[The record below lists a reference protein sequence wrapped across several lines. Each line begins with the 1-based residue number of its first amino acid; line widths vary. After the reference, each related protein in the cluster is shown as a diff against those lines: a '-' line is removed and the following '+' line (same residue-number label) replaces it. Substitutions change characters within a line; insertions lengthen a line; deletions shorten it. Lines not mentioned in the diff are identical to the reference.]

1 MEYQIVHFL
10 NQLGRG
16 TAIDDVTFY
25 ISWIPFLVAF
35 WLILVLASLIFDKK
49 NGKWIFWGTVL
60 TFAIYLI
67 INDLIIKQSLVS
79 IFFRERPYIAYPEII
94 SSGEMWVD
102 SSFPSGHMAITAAL
116 LTFYIYF
123 YRQWWAYAAGIFFVL
138 LMAFARMHNGMH
150 YPTDILVG
158 IIFGLGYGLLAI
170 FLIKKMRSSQPI

>member
-1 MEYQIVHFL
+1 MEYQIVNFL

-16 TAIDDVTFY
+16 TIIDEVTFY
-25 ISWIPFLVAF
+25 ISWIPLLVAF
-35 WLILVLASLIFDKK
+35 WFLIALISLIFDKK

-60 TFAIYLI
+60 TFAIYLV

-102 SSFPSGHMAITAAL
+102 SSMPSGHMSITVAL

-123 YRQWWAYAAGIFFVL
+123 YHKWWAYAAGIFFLL
-138 LMAFARMHNGMH
+138 LMAFARLHNGMH
-150 YPTDILVG
+150 YPTDVLAGSVLG
-158 IIFGLGYGLLAI
+158 IGYGLLAI
-170 FLIKKMRSSQPI
+170 LLINKMRHSQN